1 MDVAVW
7 MAQPR
12 FGWFYI
18 KKNWMYRI
26 YVYIYE
32 HIFVFEKTDFENSLA
47 VCKVRPI
54 SDWQF
59 ADSRCENV

>member
-1 MDVAVW
+1 MDGATEAWV
-7 MAQPR
+7 
-12 FGWFYI
+12 I
-18 KKNWMYRI
+18 LHKKINRMYRI

-47 VCKVRPI
+47 VRKVRPI
-54 SDWQF
+54 SDWQL